1 MNSAAAPNPDRNE
14 RRWFSA
20 ALALILTLALS
31 ILIFGCSPRIVEKV
45 VTQHDTT
52 YVEKVKV
59 DSLIRRDSVFVKEKG
74 DSVYVY
80 REKVVEKYRFLRDT
94 IVRVKVDSVAV
105 EHVKEVKVEQPLS
118 AWKKAKIRAFWWL
131 LGAVVLLL
139 VWTFRKSILKLIKL

>member
-1 MNSAAAPNPDRNE
+1 MNSAAAPNPEENE

-20 ALALILTLALS
+20 ALAIILTLSL
-31 ILIFGCSPRIVEKV
+31 LFFGCSPRIVEKV

-74 DSVYVY
+74 DSIYVY

-118 AWKKAKIRAFWWL
+118 AWKKAKIGAFW
-131 LGAVVLLL
+131 
-139 VWTFRKSILKLIKL
+139 